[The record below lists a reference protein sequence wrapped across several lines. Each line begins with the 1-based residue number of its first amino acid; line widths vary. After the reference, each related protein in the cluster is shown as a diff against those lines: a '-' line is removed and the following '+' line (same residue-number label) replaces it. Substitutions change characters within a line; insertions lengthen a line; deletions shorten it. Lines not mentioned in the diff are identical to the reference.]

1 MRLGNN
7 DYRDE
12 DCGDDDCG
20 DDASRVV
27 RASGDADALVRGR
40 FGTNRLTMLRLGDD
54 AGGVPM
60 SPWAKWGAS
69 LASSFISSALS
80 ACGVPISPW
89 T

>member
-40 FGTNRLTMLRLGDD
+40 FGTNRLTHTPHTGDCLPN
-54 AGGVPM
+54 AG
-60 SPWAKWGAS
+60 S
-69 LASSFISSALS
+69 LHFYIVS
-80 ACGVPISPW
+80 
-89 T
+89 